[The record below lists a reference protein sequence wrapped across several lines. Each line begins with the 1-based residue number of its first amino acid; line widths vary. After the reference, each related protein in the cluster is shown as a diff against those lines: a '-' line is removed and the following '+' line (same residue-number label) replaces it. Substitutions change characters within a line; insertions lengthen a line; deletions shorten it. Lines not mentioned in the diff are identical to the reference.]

1 MKLGACNDTW
11 ELARHL
17 VSICDSPDDVQYI
30 LAVLQDPEARS
41 QLSDLLER
49 FAGEPRQSPRHV
61 LQSKQ
66 REIVARL
73 SRDSNELVEMFRA
86 RGFKNSDVQDWLNQ
100 RLGINLP
107 IGKFSLIEYLGR
119 VLQLGSPSAKN
130 RIKSVLTQDLG
141 HESKSPLELEEYWD
155 RLEGHS
161 GARIE

>member
-1 MKLGACNDTW
+1 MNTW

-61 LQSKQ
+61 PQSKQ

-107 IGKFSLIEYLGR
+107 IGKLSLIEYLGR
-119 VLQLGSPSAKN
+119 ILQLGSPSAKN
-130 RIKSVLTQDLG
+130 RIKSALTQDLG
-141 HESKSPLELEEYWD
+141 RESKSPLELEEYWD